1 MKSFKI
7 YHWIFIGA
15 ACLGLSA
22 CGGLLSSDK
31 AVEHT
36 YWLQPYSVEQSPLP
50 LPDSRGLVVRFSV
63 VPGLDSDRLL
73 TLGPDAELNHVAG
86 ARWPD
91 HLPEFVGSLIRRSL
105 QTAGWFSRVSDERDS
120 GQQDCELDLQA
131 LKFYTLLDSAGT
143 ASSVQISMSGQYE
156 CHGLLHAVQL
166 DAKVRIAQNRTT
178 GVVAAHQEAMNS
190 LMRSLLQQLRVFTV
204 GAPGADC

>member
-1 MKSFKI
+1 MKNFKCLS
-7 YHWIFIGA
+7 WIFIGA
-15 ACLGLSA
+15 ACLGLAA
-22 CGGLLSSDK
+22 CGGLLRSDK

-36 YWLQPYSVEQSPLP
+36 YWLQPYSVERSPLP
-50 LPDSRGLVVRFSV
+50 AQDGRELVVRFSV

-73 TLGPDAELNHVAG
+73 TLGPDAELNHIAG

-91 HLPEFVGSLIRRSL
+91 HLPEFAGSLIRRSL

-156 CHGLLHAVQL
+156 CQDLVTPIVL
-166 DAKVRIAQNRTT
+166 DVNVGVAQNQVT
-178 GVVAAHQEAMNS
+178 GVVAAHQRAMDS
-190 LMRSLLQQLRVFTV
+190 LMRSLLQQLGVFMA
-204 GAPGADC
+204 GQ